1 MPVKSSHEVP
11 FQPVKVGEKAR
22 FQVLISSEEAPHFA
36 MRRFVLAPGG
46 RIPAHTNTVEH
57 EQYIL
62 RGRARLG
69 IGEQNYEVG
78 AGDVVFI
85 PQGVPHWYYNEGT
98 EDFEF
103 LCLIPNQEDRMTLVE
118 EESQ

>member
-1 MPVKSSHEVP
+1 MPVKSSREVP
-11 FQPVKVGEKAR
+11 FQPVKVGEKAT
-22 FQVLISSEEAPHFA
+22 FQVLIASEEAPHFA

-46 RIPAHTNTVEH
+46 HIPAHTNTVEH

-69 IGEQNYEVG
+69 IGEQTYEVG

-85 PQGVPHWYYNEGT
+85 PQGVPHWYRNEGA

-118 EESQ
+118 EKE